1 MSAQVLRK
9 RPPLATLRSLS
20 GWQRIAGKRRDAV
33 KDKRR
38 RDSWD
43 HFSWYVIKDKT
54 LAHDVEVLLI
64 RMLPLYLRH
73 LTRQRGHFKGAHSMD
88 QKKIKQNAR
97 LHHAS

>member
-1 MSAQVLRK
+1 VGPFQLVC
-9 RPPLATLRSLS
+9 
-20 GWQRIAGKRRDAV
+20 
-33 KDKRR
+33 
-38 RDSWD
+38 
-43 HFSWYVIKDKT
+43 HKDKT